1 VLSYFK
7 CEVALKFYKIG
18 QLLIMATKKNDS
30 AKTTGGAAK
39 KASSGKTAIT
49 VSKEKSLNEL
59 VSSLAETTGITKA
72 KAKEVLDAHAE
83 LLISELKETGSVQL
97 AGIGKLKLGQRAE
110 RQGRNPST
118 GEAITIK
125 ASKTV
130 KFSGGKRF
138 KDSFQ

>member
-1 VLSYFK
+1 
-7 CEVALKFYKIG
+7 
-18 QLLIMATKKNDS
+18 MATTKTSS
-30 AKTTGGAAK
+30 AKSGGAKKSATGG
-39 KASSGKTAIT
+39 
-49 VSKEKSLNEL
+49 KEKSVNEL
-59 VSSLAETTGITKA
+59 VSALAEKTGISKA
-72 KAKEVLDAHAE
+72 KAKEFLDAHAE
-83 LLISELKETGSVQL
+83 MLVSELKTNGSVQL
-97 AGIGKLKLGQRAE
+97 SGVGKLKLGQRAE

>member
-1 VLSYFK
+1 
-7 CEVALKFYKIG
+7 
-18 QLLIMATKKNDS
+18 MATQKSNPSKGS
-30 AKTTGGAAK
+30 RSVG
-39 KASSGKTAIT
+39 
-49 VSKEKSLNEL
+49 KEKSLTEL
-59 VSSLAETTGITKA
+59 VSALADRTGITKA

-83 LLISELKETGSVQL
+83 MLVNELKQNGSVQL

-110 RQGRNPST
+110 RQGRNPAT
-118 GEAITIK
+118 GAAITIK

>member
-1 VLSYFK
+1 
-7 CEVALKFYKIG
+7 
-18 QLLIMATKKNDS
+18 MATKKT
-30 AKTTGGAAK
+30 ATTK
-39 KASSGKTAIT
+39 KEVA
-49 VSKEKSLNEL
+49 KEKSVGEL
-59 VSSLAETTGITKA
+59 TSALAEKTGLTKA

-83 LLISELKETGSVQL
+83 LLISELQTSGSVQL
-97 AGIGKLKLGQRAE
+97 AGIGKLKLGERPE
-110 RQGRNPST
+110 RQGRNPAT

>member
-1 VLSYFK
+1 
-7 CEVALKFYKIG
+7 
-18 QLLIMATKKNDS
+18 MATKKNDS
-30 AKTTGGAAK
+30 TKTAGGAAK
-39 KASSGKTAIT
+39 KAASGKTAASAIGG
-49 VSKEKSLNEL
+49 KEKSVNEL
-59 VSSLAETTGITKA
+59 ISTLAETTGITKA

>member
-1 VLSYFK
+1 
-7 CEVALKFYKIG
+7 
-18 QLLIMATKKNDS
+18 MATKKNDS
-30 AKTTGGAAK
+30 AKKVGGAAK
-39 KASSGKTAIT
+39 KATSDKAATGG
-49 VSKEKSLNEL
+49 KEKSLTEL
-59 VSSLAETTGITKA
+59 VSALAETTGITKA

-83 LLISELKETGSVQL
+83 LLITELKETGSVQL
-97 AGIGKLKLGQRAE
+97 AGIGKLKLGERAE

>member
-1 VLSYFK
+1 
-7 CEVALKFYKIG
+7 
-18 QLLIMATKKNDS
+18 MAAKK
-30 AKTTGGAAK
+30 TGAAK
-39 KASSGKTAIT
+39 KEA
-49 VSKEKSLNEL
+49 VKEKSVGEL
-59 VSSLAETTGITKA
+59 TSALAEKTGLTKA

-83 LLISELKETGSVQL
+83 LLISELQTSGSVQL

>member
-1 VLSYFK
+1 
-7 CEVALKFYKIG
+7 
-18 QLLIMATKKNDS
+18 MATKK
-30 AKTTGGAAK
+30 TGATK
-39 KASSGKTAIT
+39 KEVA
-49 VSKEKSLNEL
+49 KEKSVGEL
-59 VSSLAETTGITKA
+59 TSALAEKTGLTKA

-83 LLISELKETGSVQL
+83 LLISELQTSGSVQL
-97 AGIGKLKLGQRAE
+97 VGIGKLKLGERPE
-110 RQGRNPST
+110 RQGRNPAT

>member
-1 VLSYFK
+1 
-7 CEVALKFYKIG
+7 
-18 QLLIMATKKNDS
+18 MATKKNDS
-30 AKTTGGAAK
+30 AKKAGGAIK
-39 KASSGKTAIT
+39 KASSGKTAATGI
-49 VSKEKSLNEL
+49 KEKSLAEL
-59 VSSLAETTGITKA
+59 VSALAETTGLTKA

-83 LLISELKETGSVQL
+83 LLISELKKTGSVQL
-97 AGIGKLKLGQRAE
+97 AGIGKIKLGQRAE

-118 GEAITIK
+118 GEAMTIK

>member
-1 VLSYFK
+1 
-7 CEVALKFYKIG
+7 
-18 QLLIMATKKNDS
+18 MAAKKTETKKTTAAKNTTA
-30 AKTTGGAAK
+30 AKTTKGAK
-39 KASSGKTAIT
+39 KPAASG
-49 VSKEKSLNEL
+49 SKEKSMSEL
-59 VSSLAETTGITKA
+59 VSALADTTGISKA

-83 LLISELKETGSVQL
+83 LLINELKTNGSVQL
-97 AGIGKLKLGQRAE
+97 AGIGKLKLGERAE

-118 GEAITIK
+118 GESITIK

>member
-1 VLSYFK
+1 
-7 CEVALKFYKIG
+7 
-18 QLLIMATKKNDS
+18 MATKKNDS
-30 AKTTGGAAK
+30 AKTTGGAK
-39 KASSGKTAIT
+39 KASSGKTAST
-49 VSKEKSLNEL
+49 SGKEKSLTEL
-59 VSSLAETTGITKA
+59 VSALADKTGITKA
-72 KAKEVLDAHAE
+72 KAKEVLDAHTE
-83 LLISELKETGSVQL
+83 LLISELKENGSVQL

-138 KDSFQ
+138 KDSFNK

>member
-1 VLSYFK
+1 
-7 CEVALKFYKIG
+7 
-18 QLLIMATKKNDS
+18 MATKKNTTAKTKNTT
-30 AKTTGGAAK
+30 AKTTGGAK
-39 KASSGKTAIT
+39 KATTGG
-49 VSKEKSLNEL
+49 KEKSMSEL
-59 VSSLAETTGITKA
+59 VSALAEKTGLSRA

-97 AGIGKLKLGQRAE
+97 AGIGKLKLGERAE
-110 RQGRNPST
+110 RQGRNPAT

>member
-1 VLSYFK
+1 
-7 CEVALKFYKIG
+7 
-18 QLLIMATKKNDS
+18 MAT
-30 AKTTGGAAK
+30 T
-39 KASSGKTAIT
+39 KTAT
-49 VSKEKSLNEL
+49 VKKEKSVSEL
-59 VSSLAETTGITKA
+59 VNALAETTGISKA

-83 LLISELKETGSVQL
+83 LLINELKENGSVQL
-97 AGIGKLKLGQRAE
+97 AGIGKLKLGERAE

-130 KFSGGKRF
+130 KFSGSKRL

>member
-1 VLSYFK
+1 
-7 CEVALKFYKIG
+7 
-18 QLLIMATKKNDS
+18 MAAKKSSS
-30 AKTTGGAAK
+30 AKSSGGAAK
-39 KASSGKTAIT
+39 KSSTSKSATTGS
-49 VSKEKSLNEL
+49 SKEKSLTEL
-59 VSSLAETTGITKA
+59 VSALAETTGLTKD
-72 KAKEVLDAHAE
+72 KAREVLDAHAE
-83 LLISELKETGSVQL
+83 LLVNELKTNGSVQL
-97 AGIGKLKLGQRAE
+97 AGIGKLKMGERAE

>member
-1 VLSYFK
+1 
-7 CEVALKFYKIG
+7 
-18 QLLIMATKKNDS
+18 
-30 AKTTGGAAK
+30 
-39 KASSGKTAIT
+39 
-49 VSKEKSLNEL
+49 
-59 VSSLAETTGITKA
+59 LADKTGISKA
-72 KAKEVLDAHAE
+72 KAKEFLDAHAE
-83 LLISELKETGSVQL
+83 MLVSELKENGSVQL
-97 AGIGKLKLGQRAE
+97 SGVGKLKLGQRAE

>member
-1 VLSYFK
+1 
-7 CEVALKFYKIG
+7 
-18 QLLIMATKKNDS
+18 MAANKSSS
-30 AKTTGGAAK
+30 AKSSGGAK
-39 KASSGKTAIT
+39 KALAGKAAAGG
-49 VSKEKSLNEL
+49 KEKSLTEL
-59 VSSLAETTGITKA
+59 VSALAETTGLTKA
-72 KAKEVLDAHAE
+72 KAKEVLNAHAE
-83 LLISELKETGSVQL
+83 LLVSELKTSGSVQL
-97 AGIGKLKLGQRAE
+97 AGIGKLKMGERAE